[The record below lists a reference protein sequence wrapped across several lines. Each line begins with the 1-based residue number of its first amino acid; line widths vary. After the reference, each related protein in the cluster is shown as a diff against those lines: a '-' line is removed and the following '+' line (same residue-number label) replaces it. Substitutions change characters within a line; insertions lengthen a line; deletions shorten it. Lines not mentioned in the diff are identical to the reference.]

1 MTVQILLGAL
11 FIFCLRLIDVSMG
24 TVRILMAVRGRRL
37 LAGVIGF
44 FEVTIFLVAISQV
57 VTNIGNWWNVL
68 GYAGGFAVGT
78 IVGMTIENKLAI
90 GLAEVDIVSM
100 GKGTKIAAAL
110 REQGYGATEFL
121 GAGKSNLVDMVRTVV
136 RRREVPAVMQTAT
149 SVDDEAFITVA
160 EMQRAQ
166 RGRWRLRK

>member
-1 MTVQILLGAL
+1 MEPLLGGLA
-11 FIFCLRLIDVSMG
+11 IFCLRLIDVSMG

-68 GYAGGFAVGT
+68 GYASGFAVGT
-78 IVGMTIENKLAI
+78 MVGMTIEHKLAI

-100 GKGTKIAAAL
+100 GKGPEVAEAL
-110 REQGYGATEFL
+110 RAEGFGATEFM
-121 GAGKSNLVDMVRTVV
+121 GAGQSEMVSMVRTVV
-136 RRREVPAVMQTAT
+136 RRREVPSVISTASATDDKAFVTVQDMQSAY
-149 SVDDEAFITVA
+149 
-160 EMQRAQ
+160 
-166 RGRWRLRK
+166 RGRWRMRK